1 MKINLSTVLK
11 DFEGNEVVDAG
22 KPMTVGRACLLALSS
37 GANEDKSPQTAV
49 SLYELGIRLVGKE
62 EAEIT
67 PEEASLLKTI
77 VAKAMVSP
85 LYSGQVCKALN
96 G

>member
-1 MKINLSTVLK
+1 MKIDASVTIK
-11 DFEGNEVVDAG
+11 DFEGNDVSDSG
-22 KPMTVGRACLLALSS
+22 KPMTIGRACLLALSS
-37 GANEDKSPQTAV
+37 GVNDDKSPQTV
-49 SLYELGIRLVGKE
+49 TMLYELGIRFVGKDE
-62 EAEIT
+62 VEIT

-85 LYSGQVCKALN
+85 LFSGQVCKVLN

>member
-1 MKINLSTVLK
+1 MKIYLSAVLK
-11 DFEGNEVVDAG
+11 DFDGNDVQDAG
-22 KPMTVGRACLLALSS
+22 KPMTIGRACLLALSS
-37 GANEDKSPQTAV
+37 GANDDKSPQTAV
-49 SLYELGIRLVGKE
+49 ALYELGIRFVGQDE
-62 EAEIT
+62 VEIT

-85 LYSGQVCKALN
+85 LFSGQVCKALN